1 MYPSAFLYYAGAF
14 ALVVV
19 GAALAYALIR
29 LGNTL
34 GGLNRVIGDVE
45 KELPETM
52 KNVRETV
59 ELARTTADNAVKA
72 SGALVDSASQVRKVV
87 SEVAGTIT
95 FINDKLISKI
105 TIVVNIVGFVTDFI
119 TKIFGDRF
127 APEAEIIPPAENGTE
142 KGE

>member
-1 MYPSAFLYYAGAF
+1 MHPNAFLYYAGAF

-34 GGLNRVIGDVE
+34 GGLNKVLGDIE

-59 ELARTTADNAVKA
+59 ELAKTTADNAAKA
-72 SGALVDSASQVRKVV
+72 SGALADSALQVREVV
-87 SEVAGTIT
+87 AKVAGTIT
-95 FINDKLISKI
+95 FINENLISKI
-105 TIVVNIVGFVTDFI
+105 AVVVNIVGFVTDFI
-119 TKIFGDRF
+119 TKVFGDRF
-127 APEAEIIPPAENGTE
+127 APESEAVPPVENKTE
-142 KGE
+142 KDK